1 MAEGYE
7 DEEVFG
13 ESLREKL
20 GATARDIEW
29 TYAIFWSISSS
40 QTGVLEW
47 GDGYYNG
54 DIKTRKTVQATEI
67 STDLLGL
74 QRTDQLRELYESL
87 LAGEAKPQ
95 PKMHSV
101 ALSPEDLTDTEWYF
115 LVCMSFSFIFNI
127 GQGLPGRALEKKQS
141 IWLCNADQADSRI
154 FTRSLLAKSASIQT
168 VVCFPH
174 LGGVIELGTTD
185 FVQEDLGL
193 IHRIRT
199 SYLDGPHIIISKVLP
214 NINPFS
220 PPPECADNNDIG
232 SSYKHSNDSF
242 MVEDINGEASQ
253 LQNRKFA
260 DDDDDDVSNC
270 IYNHSGNSSDCISQ
284 NYINGHSEQQ
294 QQQQGIIDVHYQS
307 VLSNVLQ
314 NSHQFILGPNSRS
327 RSSVSDR
334 YSSSFVNW
342 KKTSSTKT
350 ISAPPGPPQRILK
363 KILLDVARM
372 HGCSFRECHRENEII
387 SGPRADLTGRSR
399 AALESRRREKLN
411 ERFMI
416 LASLIPATCK
426 GDKISILDETIGYL
440 KELERR
446 CREVESQKDSRTRG
460 GVSDDGDDDNDD
472 DMDKTYDHK
481 CGSNRADK
489 GNSLSQKGK
498 NEDDME
504 KCPHDNY
511 NGFAKNGLAHGVKIS
526 VNEDNVM
533 IEMRCAWSEGM
544 LVKIIEA
551 LNHLHLVCHEIQS
564 SNTDGIL
571 YATIKAKME
580 ELKATSTGVI
590 TQTLL
595 GLT

>member
-1 MAEGYE
+1 MPNRAHTKKSVGVMARGYE

-67 STDLLGL
+67 SADQLGL

-115 LVCMSFSFIFNI
+115 LVCMSFIFNI

-154 FTRSLLAKSASIQT
+154 FTRSLLAKSASVQT

-193 IHRIRT
+193 IHHIRT
-199 SYLDGPHIIISKVLP
+199 SCLDGPHIIISKVPP
-214 NINPFS
+214 NMNPFS
-220 PPPECADNNDIG
+220 PPPECVDNNDIG
-232 SSYKHSNDSF
+232 LPYKHSNDSC
-242 MVEDINGEASQ
+242 MVEDINREASQ
-253 LQNRKFA
+253 LQNWMFA
-260 DDDDDDVSNC
+260 DDEDDVSNC
-270 IYNHSGNSSDCISQ
+270 IDNHSGNSSDCISQ
-284 NYINGHSEQQ
+284 NYINRHSE

-314 NSHQFILGPNSRS
+314 NSHQFILGPSS
-327 RSSVSDR
+327 RSSSVCDR
-334 YSSSFVNW
+334 YSSSFVSW
-342 KKTSSTKT
+342 KKTNSTKG

-363 KILLDVARM
+363 KVLLDVARM
-372 HGCSFRECHRENEII
+372 HGCSLRECHRENEVI

-446 CREVESQKDSRTRG
+446 CREVESHKDSRTR

-472 DMDKTYDHK
+472 DM
-481 CGSNRADK
+481 DK

-504 KCPHDNY
+504 ECPHDN
-511 NGFAKNGLAHGVKIS
+511 NKGFAKNGLAHGVNIS

-533 IEMRCAWSEGM
+533 IEMRCVWSEGI
-544 LVKIIEA
+544 LIKIVEA
-551 LNHLHLVCHEIQS
+551 LNHMHLVCREIQS

-571 YATIKAKME
+571 FVTIKAKIE
-580 ELKATSTGVI
+580 ELKAASTGVI